1 MAVMVGIL
9 IILSLIRLLRLGQSL
24 SETDKIIY
32 QISIDLL
39 ALGITT
45 VNITIL
51 QLFAVL
57 SQTLD
62 SFNRYLPYIPFLLLT
77 FCIFKN
83 SFFILKLTNLFEWD
97 VASIVQLCYLSIVII
112 EDNIQG
118 IYVTLL
124 IYFVLLR
131 RNNSSIAKTSQY
143 QSNPDFGFNILA
155 LHLLVITFSF
165 ERFKN
170 MAVLKLT
177 TKLKDGQSSPEA
189 IHKGIKKDIP
199 ETKQKEV
206 LLLDPDFVKEPQKNT
221 NLRNLSEQKG
231 SHSLS
236 G

>member
-1 MAVMVGIL
+1 MAAMVGIL
-9 IILSLIRLLRLGQSL
+9 IILSLIRLLRLGQNL

-32 QISIDLL
+32 KISIDLL

-62 SFNRYLPYIPFLLLT
+62 SFNRYLPCIPFLLLT

-83 SFFILKLTNLFEWD
+83 SFFILKLTDLFEWE

-112 EDNIQG
+112 EDNIQ
-118 IYVTLL
+118 
-124 IYFVLLR
+124 
-131 RNNSSIAKTSQY
+131 ASQY
-143 QSNPDFGFNILA
+143 QSNQDFGFNILA
-155 LHLLVITFSF
+155 LHLLVIMFNF

-170 MAVLKLT
+170 MAVLKLA

-189 IHKGIKKDIP
+189 IHKEIEKDIL

-206 LLLDPDFVKEPQKNT
+206 SLSKPDFVKEPQKNT
-221 NLRNLSEQKG
+221 NFRNPLEQKV
-231 SHSLS
+231 SHALS